1 MPKSTT
7 CDNPRSV
14 TAVTGRAGVASAVR
28 RCFDLACAAAGLI
41 TLSPLFILICI
52 AVKLQDGGPV
62 FYSQKRIGMDFRP
75 FQLIKFRTMV
85 ANAEGDRP
93 ITTGD
98 DERITTV
105 GRFLRRYKLDELP
118 QLINVLR
125 GDMQLVGPRPEVDRY
140 VQMFRRDY
148 LVLLRDRP
156 GITDP
161 ASIVFRNEQALLGAD
176 NVEAQYAKQIL
187 PQKLRLS
194 LDYATHRTL
203 ASDLRIIFSTV
214 FHISTYEGRTRK

>member
-7 CDNPRSV
+7 CDNPSSV
-14 TAVTGRAGVASAVR
+14 TTVTGRAGVASFAR
-28 RCFDLACAAAGLI
+28 RSFDLVCAAFGL
-41 TLSPLFILICI
+41 LVLAPLFVLISI
-52 AVKLQDGGPV
+52 AVKLHDGGRI
-62 FYSQKRIGMDFRP
+62 FYSQQRIGKDFKP

-85 ANAEGDRP
+85 AKAGGERP

-125 GDMQLVGPRPEVDRY
+125 GDMQFVGPRPEVDRY

-161 ASIVFRNEQALLGAD
+161 ASIAFRDEQALLSAA
-176 NVEAQYAKQIL
+176 NVEQQYVKEIL

-214 FHISTYEGRTRK
+214 FHISTHEGRTQK